1 MKKYILLGVFSLSV
15 LFAGCSEKKTLLLD
29 EGNEQQLSETTPY
42 PTLAPDWSNWA
53 AGSVSSPFGAA
64 VNLYDKNEAIFGI
77 GTVIT
82 GDTIEAKLGYRL
94 DLDEYKEYGEA
105 QTVVIVTMND
115 MVCEFQLDG
124 KQSEGGALSVK
135 REINEEKMES
145 LLVTDCNLKEG
156 ENELAVHMAV
166 HFPQIGHSSVLS
178 ISRTFQAEKS
188 RIQTATGLCGT
199 ENELEFTMTTSEGM
213 DERRI
218 KAEITKGSK
227 LYYEQLSFDSSKRCT
242 TVPCDGDFG
251 FELRNNSGTTG
262 DTPAQREFLVLAMKD
277 GKLIPIQG
285 DKKFY
290 MCSLTEQELCMK
302 IPMELNGEPGE
313 YALISLL
320 LFDMRMDGASI
331 CMDSLFYFQ

>member
-1 MKKYILLGVFSLSV
+1 MKKYILLGILSLSV
-15 LFAGCSEKKTLLLD
+15 LFAGCSEKKALLSEEKN
-29 EGNEQQLSETTPY
+29 EGQKTETTPY

-53 AGSVSSPFGAA
+53 DGSISTPFGAA
-64 VNLYDKNEAIFGI
+64 VNLYDKNDAIFGM
-77 GTVIT
+77 GTVMN
-82 GDTIEAKLGYRL
+82 GDTVEAKLGYRL
-94 DLDEYKEYGEA
+94 DLDEYREYGEA
-105 QTVVIVTMND
+105 QTVFIVTVND
-115 MVCEFQLDG
+115 AVCEFQLDG
-124 KQSEGGALSVK
+124 KQSEGGALSVN
-135 REINEEKMES
+135 REINQDKMES

-156 ENELAVHMAV
+156 ENELAVHMAIF
-166 HFPQIGHSSVLS
+166 FPQIGHSTVLS
-178 ISRTFQAEKS
+178 ISRTFQTETS
-188 RIQTATGLCGT
+188 RMQTATGLCGT
-199 ENELEFTMTTSEGM
+199 ENELEFTVTTSEGM
-213 DERRI
+213 DEREI
-218 KAEITKGSK
+218 KAELTKGSK

-285 DKKFY
+285 DKNFY

-302 IPMELNGEPGE
+302 ISMELNREQGE